1 MSPVLFSPYFVSS
14 EAHGRE
20 SVFLGKAEDEI
31 NQDGDKPGMQDVP
44 VCGWKL
50 HPGTEGA
57 GRMPEEQLAVT
68 AFTRQH
74 QPSGVCPVPLTFDE
88 CRRR

>member
-20 SVFLGKAEDEI
+20 SVFLGKVEDEI
-31 NQDGDKPGMQDVP
+31 NQDGDKPGVQDVS

-50 HPGTEGA
+50 HPGTKEQA
-57 GRMPEEQLAVT
+57 G
-68 AFTRQH
+68 
-74 QPSGVCPVPLTFDE
+74 CPRSSLL
-88 CRRR
+88 